1 MNLKKRL
8 EWEVWDNG
16 GGVCVVDD
24 DDDLL
29 SCAGADADASFKS
42 SNSISICSDKSSL
55 SSAPI
60 LSVLNSMTAMIKL
73 RITSILRRVFKY
85 VSISWL
91 AV

>member
-1 MNLKKRL
+1 MA
-8 EWEVWDNG
+8 VD
-16 GGVCVVDD
+16 VV
-24 DDDLL
+24 DDLL
-29 SCAGADADASFKS
+29 SCAGADAVVADASFKS